1 MNEQDFEIDKYD
13 LEYKNV
19 TCTGVQWETKV
30 FYFTIDKKEYKF
42 LQKEYVDCNSDTDH
56 IRYVIEYQFLPWLK
70 EHNMQEEIAR
80 LTAENDNLTVELEVS
95 QRDVENLTRTLD
107 EANDEIKALEAE
119 NAELKKRL
127 ENAVEL
133 KTQVGD
139 TLYMPWVYN
148 GTYDIAKLQIIGID
162 FRKSEVVYITDL
174 QSDNAYYLEK
184 YKLGIFRNEDF
195 DNMVFTDYDKAE
207 IKLKEI
213 GGNV

>member
-80 LTAENDNLTVELEVS
+80 LTAENDKL
-95 QRDVENLTRTLD
+95 R
-107 EANDEIKALEAE
+107 AK
-119 NAELKKRL
+119 L

-133 KTQVGD
+133 PCKVGD
-139 TLYMPWVYN
+139 KVYWLVGKMIYEYKVQGFTFN
-148 GTYDIAKLQIIGID
+148 SDDRFGSRLILGEMEPSVMYYKDIKL
-162 FRKSEVVYITDL
+162 F
-174 QSDNAYYLEK
+174 
-184 YKLGIFRNEDF
+184 F
-195 DNMVFTDYDKAE
+195 DRDKAE
-207 IKLKEI
+207 AKLKEI